1 MARGG
6 LGARDR
12 TSCPSRG
19 PSTPAPRSGELGR
32 RAPEHVGLSHT
43 FLGGSRCQAAPQTVT
58 GRAGGAGVAGL
69 RGRAARPRYLV
80 EAPFHAEP
88 GWDTAPC
95 PPGASRG
102 AEGSALP
109 PPHPVAAPTSCRRD
123 THGGGCVEV

>member
-19 PSTPAPRSGELGR
+19 PSTPTPRSRELGR

-69 RGRAARPRYLV
+69 RGRGRRGRGAWSKRPSTQSPAAPRRPARP
-80 EAPFHAEP
+80 APPAVP
-88 GWDTAPC
+88 
-95 PPGASRG
+95 R
-102 AEGSALP
+102 ALP
-109 PPHPVAAPTSCRRD
+109 FPHPAPRRPD
-123 THGGGCVEV
+123 FPQT